1 MKSYLILG
9 YISPYRPS
17 GLNGL
22 CSDNNNETV
31 EDKHEC
37 RIAFADMVDYLQS
50 IFQAAPRNIL
60 HKIDVPFTSNSHP
73 SGCIIQ
79 KSGST
84 FTVRWND
91 ISNGNRDSSTHQIC
105 KNGIISWNSNMKRYI
120 LKKLYMYT

>member
-1 MKSYLILG
+1 MYQISG
-9 YISPYRPS
+9 YISPYWPS
-17 GLNGL
+17 EINRL

-37 RIAFADMVDYLQS
+37 RIAFADMVDYLQRE
-50 IFQAAPRNIL
+50 FQADVNNIV
-60 HKIDVPFTSNSHP
+60 HKIDEPFTSNAHP

-79 KSGST
+79 RSGSGSRTT

-105 KNGIISWNSNMKRYI
+105 KNGIISWKSNMKRY
-120 LKKLYMYT
+120 

>member
-22 CSDNNNETV
+22 CSDNNNKTV

-50 IFQAAPRNIL
+50 VFLANPYDIL
-60 HKIDVPFTSNSHP
+60 HTIDEPFTSNSHP

-79 KSGST
+79 ISGST

-120 LKKLYMYT
+120 LKKLYM